1 VTGLEAKRRLRAALI
16 LVGDRADVSESELVS
31 WLRLEQAV
39 ISRKRS
45 VAGRERVKTGERGE
59 DGRLRAGPANRPA
72 PGPANS
78 TVLGQQTTSKPLDA
92 GAPPSPPHTPP
103 LPAST
108 LSSGS
113 KSSVSEEILSSS
125 VAPKDLEASAR
136 EGERRPTSVPL
147 NLVDK
152 ARAAGVFEMLRDGLE
167 RAGRRVTIAQL
178 EDAAREFVSYWS
190 IGEGMGREH
199 TSWMRKMREHV
210 RRSALA
216 DRLAA
221 PGAIEHAENRRAQA
235 EDDRVL
241 RLVREGAQREQRE
254 REASGGV
261 VIAPA
266 PAQAQRR
273 RAADNGEQVALAN
286 SALASLRGAQRKD
299 GGVS

>member
-1 VTGLEAKRRLRAALI
+1 MTGAEAKKRLRAALV

-31 WLRLEQAV
+31 WLQLEQAV

-45 VAGRERVKTGERGE
+45 AAGRERVKTGERGD
-59 DGRLRAGPANRPA
+59 DGRLRAGPATPPA
-72 PGPANS
+72 PGPANV
-78 TVLGQQTTSKPLDA
+78 TLLVQQTASKTPDA

-103 LPAST
+103 LPASS
-108 LSSGS
+108 LSPGFDSGFP
-113 KSSVSEEILSSS
+113 EESPADS

-136 EGERRPTSVPL
+136 EGERRPTVVPL
-147 NLVDK
+147 NLVEK
-152 ARAAGVFEMLRDGLE
+152 ARAAGVFEVLRVGLE
-167 RAGRRVTIAQL
+167 RAGKYVTIAQL

-216 DRLAA
+216 DRLSA

-254 REASGGV
+254 REAAGGV
-261 VIAPA
+261 VIVPA
-266 PAQAQRR
+266 PAQAPRR
-273 RAADNGEQVALAN
+273 RAADHGEQVALARN
-286 SALASLRGAQRKD
+286 ALASLRGPHRD
-299 GGVS
+299 GGAS